1 MKYSCKTLC
10 QTAAVLGVS
19 LASIYA
25 GQVQA
30 ADSGPIK
37 IGLIADLTG
46 NAALSGRHKVNGAK
60 LAVEQVNA
68 HGGVSGRKLQLVVED
83 DRGSNQAG
91 VSAYQKLASDTEI
104 KVIIGSIRSTIVKAT
119 LPYITRYKIPTM
131 IGGTNPGLTHE
142 GNQWVF
148 RFRPN
153 DDYASKVMA
162 KYSTN
167 QMHAKKVAILY
178 DTDAFG
184 SAGNRLLQ
192 KALKADGAKVVS
204 DQGYTT
210 GTKDYTSYLTNIKS
224 SGADTLETY
233 MTDSE
238 DEGQMLKQFSRMGL
252 NMKFIGSAST
262 ATAVTIQLAGN
273 AANGK
278 YAVTGFV
285 NSGNEAA
292 KQFSAAYKKKY
303 NDDADLYSAW
313 VYDAVNVVAKVIGK
327 DGNSTQKIQQGLRHD
342 VKGYH
347 GVIGVYDFD
356 KKGDGL
362 HGLNVV
368 KIENGQ
374 VKVVKYVNFAKQQ

>member
-1 MKYSCKTLC
+1 MKYSAKSLGRST
-10 QTAAVLGVS
+10 AVLGLA
-19 LASIYA
+19 LASACA
-25 GQVQA
+25 GQAQA
-30 ADSGPIK
+30 ADSDTIK

-46 NAALSGRHKVNGAK
+46 NAALSGHHKVDGAK
-60 LAVEQVNA
+60 LAVAQINA
-68 HGGVSGRKLQLVVED
+68 NGGVNGKKLQLVVQD

-104 KVIIGSIRSTIVKAT
+104 NAIIGSIRSTIVKAT
-119 LPYITRYKIPTM
+119 LPYISRYKIPTM
-131 IGGTNPGLTHE
+131 IGGTDPELTHE

-153 DDYASKVMA
+153 DNYASKVMA

-167 QMHAKKVAILY
+167 EMQAKKVAILY

-184 SAGNRLLQ
+184 AAGNRLLQ
-192 KALKADGAKVVS
+192 KALKADGAEVVT

-210 GTKDYTSYLTNIKS
+210 GTKDYTSYLANIKS
-224 SGADTLETY
+224 SGADTVETY

-252 NMKFIGSAST
+252 NTQLIGSAST
-262 ATAVTIQLAGN
+262 ATAVTIQLAGD

-285 NSGNEAA
+285 NDGNDAA

-303 NDDADLYSAW
+303 NEQADLYAAW
-313 VYDAVNVVAKVIGK
+313 VYDAVNVLAKVIGK
-327 DGNSTQKIQQGLRHD
+327 DGNKTTQIQQGLRHD
-342 VKGYH
+342 VKGYQ
-347 GVIGVYDFD
+347 GVVGTYNFD
-356 KKGDGL
+356 KNGDGL

-368 KIENGQ
+368 KIDDGQ
-374 VKVVKYVNFAKQQ
+374 VHVVKYVNFDAKK